1 MADDTKYSIDDD
13 GHKPSVDDGHAEK
26 TASRE
31 QNPPKCDGG
40 RRRSSFWDNSKEDED
55 PFGDEEDSEV
65 KYRTMTWWQAAMVMI
80 AETISLGILS
90 LPSVLAAVGM
100 VPGVIMIIGLG
111 IVATYTGYTMYQF
124 KLRYPWVHNMAD
136 VGQILLGPIG
146 REVFGAAQVIFL
158 IFTMG
163 SHVLTFTIAFNAITG
178 HATCTIV
185 WAVVGTIILFLFTLP
200 RTLKNVSYLSIA
212 SFISIVAA
220 VFITMIGVGIE
231 RPDPVVKA
239 TVVVGFAPAFQAVT
253 NIIFAY
259 AGHVAFFTF
268 ISELKDPKDFP
279 KALIFL
285 QVWDISLYVVAAVV
299 IYHYAG
305 PEVASPA
312 LGSTTAVVKKVAYGI
327 ALPTIIIAGVI
338 YAHVASKYI
347 YLRIFRG
354 TKHMGT
360 RTWLAVGSWL
370 AIIGTLWI
378 IAWIIAESIPNFN
391 DLLSLI
397 SSLFASWFTYG
408 ISGVLWLYIN
418 YGMWFKNWRKGSLTI
433 ANFAIFALGAAIC
446 GIGLYASGTAI
457 SQNASK
463 GASWSCADN
472 SANEK

>member
-1 MADDTKYSIDDD
+1 MADDTKYSIDD
-13 GHKPSVDDGHAEK
+13 GHKPSVDDGHVEK

-31 QNPPKCDGG
+31 QNPPKYDGG

-136 VGQILLGPIG
+136 VGQVLLGPIG

-212 SFISIVAA
+212 C
-220 VFITMIGVGIE
+220 E
-231 RPDPVVKA
+231 
-239 TVVVGFAPAFQAVT
+239 
-253 NIIFAY
+253 Y
-259 AGHVAFFTF
+259 Y
-268 ISELKDPKDFP
+268 L
-279 KALIFL
+279 
-285 QVWDISLYVVAAVV
+285 
-299 IYHYAG
+299 
-305 PEVASPA
+305 
-312 LGSTTAVVKKVAYGI
+312 
-327 ALPTIIIAGVI
+327 AGV
-338 YAHVASKYI
+338 VSE
-347 YLRIFRG
+347 F
-354 TKHMGT
+354 
-360 RTWLAVGSWL
+360 
-370 AIIGTLWI
+370 
-378 IAWIIAESIPNFN
+378 
-391 DLLSLI
+391 
-397 SSLFASWFTYG
+397 
-408 ISGVLWLYIN
+408 
-418 YGMWFKNWRKGSLTI
+418 
-433 ANFAIFALGAAIC
+433 C
-446 GIGLYASGTAI
+446 
-457 SQNASK
+457 
-463 GASWSCADN
+463 
-472 SANEK
+472 